1 MTQPHSCVGPRRIH
15 NSFGLAP
22 FLGQLSLASH
32 SELPIKFLWF
42 TTKNVSGIKPIVV
55 EHSNST
61 CAGQTLRKDK
71 GHLSLFLPFLYE
83 GVVQRVEVAMTTT
96 SCVLQVYQYQQQ
108 HGLAAIVL
116 SDALELL

>member
-1 MTQPHSCVGPRRIH
+1 M
-15 NSFGLAP
+15 LAP
-22 FLGQLSLASH
+22 GGYIIALVWLHFWGSYHWLH
-32 SELPIKFLWF
+32 IVNYPENFLWF
-42 TTKNVSGIKPIVV
+42 TTKDVSEIKPIVV